1 MIGNRVRYN
10 ETICARIERDASM
23 NKQQL
28 AAKIWE
34 SANRMRG
41 KVDASEYKDFI
52 LGFIF
57 YKYLSEKEEQF
68 FLAEG
73 MTAADMEQLTEE
85 DGETVGY
92 AQRRLGYFIDYKN
105 LFSTWVAAGND
116 FAISQV
122 YEALSAFSRLVSP
135 TYQKVFKD
143 VFVTLQTGLSKL
155 GDATSQTRSVRDL
168 IHLVQT
174 IPMHTRQ
181 DYDVLGYIYEDLI
194 SKFASSAG
202 KKAGEFYTPHEV
214 SELMSEIVADHLRNQ
229 DEIRIY
235 DPTSGSGSLLITIGE
250 AVKRRMGN
258 EDGIIY
264 YAQELNQSTFNLTRM
279 NLVMRGIK
287 PSNLF
292 VRNGDTLEEYWPYF
306 EDSDPSGTYD
316 PLYVDAV
323 VSNPPYSQ
331 RWEPE
336 GKDADIRFAYGIAPR
351 SKADY
356 AFLLHDLYHLK
367 PSGIMCIV
375 LPHGVLFRG
384 GEEGNI
390 RRNLIENDKIAA
402 IIGLPANI
410 FFGTG
415 IPTIIMVL
423 RQKRTESD
431 VLIVDASKGFEK
443 AGKSNRLRAS
453 DIRRIVDVVD
463 ARQTVEGF
471 SRLVGKEEIRAND
484 YNLNIPRYV
493 DSSEP
498 TETWDLYSTMFGGI
512 PRAEI
517 DALDTW
523 WQALPGLRDALFAS
537 GNDHAASLRV
547 DNLSEAVACNEAVR
561 SYIKRYQDAF
571 SGLRRKLVSDLI
583 GRWDAVDSLGEEESV
598 ASDIFQRVSDFS
610 LVDKYEAYQV
620 LDNAWEGISADLE
633 MLQTEGF
640 DAARRV
646 DPLMVLK
653 KKGGKDVE
661 VQDGWK
667 GHVLPFGLV
676 QEALLSDE
684 LSALRTVQ
692 DELIRVSGE
701 CDSLKEELPPEDD
714 GDGEEASCDLTDEEI
729 EERQQLLAEAT
740 KRQKS
745 LKKAVKERTEA
756 LEDATRTLV
765 ESLTDEQVYELLERK
780 WVDPLMDEL
789 MGLPQQSIDRLLKK
803 IEALQE
809 KYQDT
814 YADIAGQISDAERE
828 LNEML
833 GQLVGDEFDMLGIA
847 ELRKLL
853 GGE

>member
-1 MIGNRVRYN
+1 
-10 ETICARIERDASM
+10 M

-292 VRNGDTLEEYWPYF
+292 VRNGDTLEEDWPYF
-306 EDSDPSGTYD
+306 DDSDPSGTYD

-523 WQALPGLRDALFAS
+523 WQALPGLRDALFAP
-537 GNDHAASLRV
+537 GNGHAASLRV

-633 MLQTEGF
+633 ILQTEGF
-640 DAARRV
+640 DATRRV

-684 LSALRTVQ
+684 LSALRTVEG
-692 DELIRVSGE
+692 ELTCVSGE
-701 CDSLKEELPPEDD
+701 CDTLKEELPQE
-714 GDGEEASCDLTDEEI
+714 GDGEGEEVSYDLTDEEI
-729 EERQQLLAEAT
+729 EEKQQLLAEAT

-789 MGLPQQSIDRLLKK
+789 MGLPQQSIDRLVKK

>member
-1 MIGNRVRYN
+1 
-10 ETICARIERDASM
+10 M

-105 LFSTWVAAGND
+105 LFSTWVAVGND

-292 VRNGDTLEEYWPYF
+292 VRNGDTLEEDWPYF
-306 EDSDPSGTYD
+306 DDSDPSGTYD

-517 DALDTW
+517 DALDRW

-640 DAARRV
+640 DATRRV

-780 WVDPLMDEL
+780 WVDPLMGGL
-789 MGLPQQSIDRLLKK
+789 MTLPQQSIDRLVKK

>member
-1 MIGNRVRYN
+1 
-10 ETICARIERDASM
+10 M

-292 VRNGDTLEEYWPYF
+292 VRNGDTLEEDWPYF
-306 EDSDPSGTYD
+306 DDSDPSGTYD

-471 SRLVGKEEIRAND
+471 SRLVGKEEIRVND

-523 WQALPGLRDALFAS
+523 WQALPGLHDALFAS

-571 SGLRRKLVSDLI
+571 SGLRRKLVSDLV

-640 DAARRV
+640 DATRRV

-756 LEDATRTLV
+756 LEDAARTLV

-789 MGLPQQSIDRLLKK
+789 MGLPQQSIDRLVKK

>member
-1 MIGNRVRYN
+1 
-10 ETICARIERDASM
+10 M

-292 VRNGDTLEEYWPYF
+292 VRNGDTLEEDWPYF
-306 EDSDPSGTYD
+306 DDSDPSGTYD

-640 DAARRV
+640 DATRRV

-765 ESLTDEQVYELLERK
+765 ESLADEQVYELLERK
-780 WVDPLMDEL
+780 WVDPLMGGL
-789 MGLPQQSIDRLLKK
+789 MTLPQQSIDRLVKK

>member
-1 MIGNRVRYN
+1 
-10 ETICARIERDASM
+10 M

-292 VRNGDTLEEYWPYF
+292 VRNGDTLEEDWPYF
-306 EDSDPSGTYD
+306 DDSDPSGTYD

-517 DALDTW
+517 DALDRW

-583 GRWDAVDSLGEEESV
+583 GRWDAVNSLGEEESV

-640 DAARRV
+640 DATRRV

-780 WVDPLMDEL
+780 WVDPLMGGL
-789 MGLPQQSIDRLLKK
+789 MTLPQQSIDRLVKK

-828 LNEML
+828 LNAML

>member
-1 MIGNRVRYN
+1 
-10 ETICARIERDASM
+10 M

-85 DGETVGY
+85 DEETVGY

-292 VRNGDTLEEYWPYF
+292 VRNGDTLEEDWPYF
-306 EDSDPSGTYD
+306 DDSDPSGTYD

-384 GEEGNI
+384 GEEGSI

-523 WQALPGLRDALFAS
+523 WQALPGLHDALFAS

-640 DAARRV
+640 DATRRV

-714 GDGEEASCDLTDEEI
+714 GAGEEASCDLTDEEI

-780 WVDPLMDEL
+780 WVDPLMGGL
-789 MGLPQQSIDRLLKK
+789 MTLPQQSIDRLVKK

>member
-1 MIGNRVRYN
+1 
-10 ETICARIERDASM
+10 M

-292 VRNGDTLEEYWPYF
+292 VRNGDTLEEDWPYF
-306 EDSDPSGTYD
+306 DDSDPSGTYD

-547 DNLSEAVACNEAVR
+547 DNLSEVVACSEAVR

-684 LSALRTVQ
+684 LSALRTVEG
-692 DELIRVSGE
+692 ELTCVSGE
-701 CDSLKEELPPEDD
+701 CDTLKEELPQE
-714 GDGEEASCDLTDEEI
+714 GDGEGEEVSYDLTDEEI

-789 MGLPQQSIDRLLKK
+789 MGLPQQSIDRLVKK

-828 LNEML
+828 LNAML

>member
-1 MIGNRVRYN
+1 
-10 ETICARIERDASM
+10 M

-85 DGETVGY
+85 DEETVGY

-292 VRNGDTLEEYWPYF
+292 VRNGDTLEEDWPYF
-306 EDSDPSGTYD
+306 DDSDPSGTYD

-523 WQALPGLRDALFAS
+523 WQALPGLHDALFAS

-640 DAARRV
+640 DATRRV

-780 WVDPLMDEL
+780 WVDPLMGGL
-789 MGLPQQSIDRLLKK
+789 MTLPQQSIDRLVKK

-847 ELRKLL
+847 ELRMLL
-853 GGE
+853 GGV

>member
-1 MIGNRVRYN
+1 
-10 ETICARIERDASM
+10 M

-292 VRNGDTLEEYWPYF
+292 VRNGDTLEEDWPYF
-306 EDSDPSGTYD
+306 DDSDPSGTYD

-523 WQALPGLRDALFAS
+523 WQALPGLHDALFAS

-640 DAARRV
+640 DATRRV

-714 GDGEEASCDLTDEEI
+714 GAGEEASCDLTDEEI

-780 WVDPLMDEL
+780 WVDPLMGGL
-789 MGLPQQSIDRLLKK
+789 MTLPQQSIDRLVKK

>member
-1 MIGNRVRYN
+1 
-10 ETICARIERDASM
+10 M

-292 VRNGDTLEEYWPYF
+292 VRNGDTLEEDWPYF
-306 EDSDPSGTYD
+306 DDSDPSGTYD

-547 DNLSEAVACNEAVR
+547 DNLSEVVACNEAVR

-640 DAARRV
+640 DATRRV

-684 LSALRTVQ
+684 LSALRTVEG
-692 DELIRVSGE
+692 ELACVSGE
-701 CDSLKEELPPEDD
+701 CDTLKEELPQE
-714 GDGEEASCDLTDEEI
+714 GDGEGEEVSYDLTDEEI
-729 EERQQLLAEAT
+729 EEKQQLLAEAT

-780 WVDPLMDEL
+780 WVDPLMGGL
-789 MGLPQQSIDRLLKK
+789 MTLPQQSIDRLVKK

>member
-1 MIGNRVRYN
+1 
-10 ETICARIERDASM
+10 M

-143 VFVTLQTGLSKL
+143 VFVTLQMGLSKL

-292 VRNGDTLEEYWPYF
+292 VRNGDTLEEDWPYF
-306 EDSDPSGTYD
+306 DDSDPSGTYD

-384 GEEGNI
+384 GEEGSI

-640 DAARRV
+640 DATRRV

-701 CDSLKEELPPEDD
+701 CDSLKEELPQE
-714 GDGEEASCDLTDEEI
+714 GDGEGEEVSYDLTDEEI
-729 EERQQLLAEAT
+729 EEKQQLLAEAT

-756 LEDATRTLV
+756 LEDATRTLEV
-765 ESLTDEQVYELLERK
+765 STPSLTAIYRTLFSGKKTSRYN
-780 WVDPLMDEL
+780 
-789 MGLPQQSIDRLLKK
+789 PQSR
-803 IEALQE
+803 
-809 KYQDT
+809 
-814 YADIAGQISDAERE
+814 
-828 LNEML
+828 
-833 GQLVGDEFDMLGIA
+833 
-847 ELRKLL
+847 
-853 GGE
+853 

>member
-1 MIGNRVRYN
+1 
-10 ETICARIERDASM
+10 M

-85 DGETVGY
+85 DEETVGY

-143 VFVTLQTGLSKL
+143 VFVTLQMGLSKL

-292 VRNGDTLEEYWPYF
+292 VRNGDTLEEDWPYF
-306 EDSDPSGTYD
+306 DDSDPSGTYD

-384 GEEGNI
+384 GEEGSI

-640 DAARRV
+640 DATRRV

-701 CDSLKEELPPEDD
+701 CDSLKEELPQE
-714 GDGEEASCDLTDEEI
+714 GDGEGEEVSYDLTDEEI
-729 EERQQLLAEAT
+729 EEKQQLLAEAT

-789 MGLPQQSIDRLLKK
+789 MGLPQQSIDRLVKK

-814 YADIAGQISDAERE
+814 YADVAGQISDAERE

-833 GQLVGDEFDMLGIA
+833 GQLIGDEFDMLGIA

>member
-1 MIGNRVRYN
+1 
-10 ETICARIERDASM
+10 M

-85 DGETVGY
+85 DEETVGY
-92 AQRRLGYFIDYKN
+92 AQRRLGYFIDYKT

-292 VRNGDTLEEYWPYF
+292 VRNGDTLEEDWPYF
-306 EDSDPSGTYD
+306 DDSDPSGTYD

-547 DNLSEAVACNEAVR
+547 DNLSEVVACSEAVR

-684 LSALRTVQ
+684 LSALRTVEG
-692 DELIRVSGE
+692 ELTCVSGE
-701 CDSLKEELPPEDD
+701 CDTLKEELPQE
-714 GDGEEASCDLTDEEI
+714 GDGEGEEVSYDLTDEEI
-729 EERQQLLAEAT
+729 EEKQQLLAEAT

-789 MGLPQQSIDRLLKK
+789 MGLPQQSIDRLVKK

-828 LNEML
+828 LNAML

>member
-1 MIGNRVRYN
+1 
-10 ETICARIERDASM
+10 M

-292 VRNGDTLEEYWPYF
+292 VRNGDTLEEDWPYF
-306 EDSDPSGTYD
+306 DDSDPSGTYD

-547 DNLSEAVACNEAVR
+547 DNLSEAVACSEAVR

-640 DAARRV
+640 DATRRV

-684 LSALRTVQ
+684 LSALRTVEG
-692 DELIRVSGE
+692 ELACVSGE
-701 CDSLKEELPPEDD
+701 CDTLKEELPQE
-714 GDGEEASCDLTDEEI
+714 GDGEGEEVSCDLTDEEI
-729 EERQQLLAEAT
+729 EEKQQLLAEAT

-780 WVDPLMDEL
+780 WVDPLMDGL
-789 MGLPQQSIDRLLKK
+789 MGLPQQSIDRLVKK

>member
-1 MIGNRVRYN
+1 
-10 ETICARIERDASM
+10 M

-292 VRNGDTLEEYWPYF
+292 VRNGDTLEEDWPYF
-306 EDSDPSGTYD
+306 DDSDPSGTYD

-523 WQALPGLRDALFAS
+523 WQALPGLRDALFAP
-537 GNDHAASLRV
+537 GNGHAASLRV

-561 SYIKRYQDAF
+561 SYINRYQDAF
-571 SGLRRKLVSDLI
+571 SGLRRKLVGDLI

-646 DPLMVLK
+646 DPRMVLK

-780 WVDPLMDEL
+780 WVDPLIDEL
-789 MGLPQQSIDRLLKK
+789 MGLPQQSIDRLVKK

-828 LNEML
+828 LNAML

>member
-1 MIGNRVRYN
+1 
-10 ETICARIERDASM
+10 M

-292 VRNGDTLEEYWPYF
+292 VRNGDTLEEDWPYF
-306 EDSDPSGTYD
+306 DDSDPSGTYD

-523 WQALPGLRDALFAS
+523 WQALPGLRDALFAP
-537 GNDHAASLRV
+537 GNGHAASLRV

-561 SYIKRYQDAF
+561 SYINRYQDAF
-571 SGLRRKLVSDLI
+571 SGLRRKLVGDLI
-583 GRWDAVDSLGEEESV
+583 SRWDAVDSLGEEESV

-640 DAARRV
+640 DATRRV
-646 DPLMVLK
+646 DPRMVLK

-667 GHVLPFGLV
+667 GHVLPFSLV

-684 LSALRTVQ
+684 LSALRAVEG
-692 DELIRVSGE
+692 ELARVSGE
-701 CDSLKEELPPEDD
+701 CDSLKEELPREGD
-714 GDGEEASCDLTDEEI
+714 GEGEEASCDLTDEEI

-789 MGLPQQSIDRLLKK
+789 MGLPQQSIDRLVKK

-853 GGE
+853 DGE

>member
-1 MIGNRVRYN
+1 
-10 ETICARIERDASM
+10 M

-292 VRNGDTLEEYWPYF
+292 VRNGDTLEEDWPYF
-306 EDSDPSGTYD
+306 DDSDPSGTYD

-620 LDNAWEGISADLE
+620 LDNAWGGISADLE

-640 DAARRV
+640 DATRRV

-789 MGLPQQSIDRLLKK
+789 MGLPQQSIDRLVKK

>member
-1 MIGNRVRYN
+1 
-10 ETICARIERDASM
+10 M

-292 VRNGDTLEEYWPYF
+292 VRNGDTLEEDWPYF
-306 EDSDPSGTYD
+306 DDSDPSGTYD

-415 IPTIIMVL
+415 IPTIIIVL

-523 WQALPGLRDALFAS
+523 WQALPGLRDALFAP
-537 GNDHAASLRV
+537 GNGHAASLRV

-561 SYIKRYQDAF
+561 SYINRYQDAF
-571 SGLRRKLVSDLI
+571 SGLRRKLVGDLI

-640 DAARRV
+640 DATRRV

-714 GDGEEASCDLTDEEI
+714 GEGEEASCDLTDEEI

-789 MGLPQQSIDRLLKK
+789 MGLPQQSIDRLVKK

-828 LNEML
+828 LNAML

>member
-1 MIGNRVRYN
+1 
-10 ETICARIERDASM
+10 M

-292 VRNGDTLEEYWPYF
+292 VRNGDTLEEDWPYF
-306 EDSDPSGTYD
+306 DDSDPSGTYD

-523 WQALPGLRDALFAS
+523 WQALPGLHDALFAS

-547 DNLSEAVACNEAVR
+547 DNLSEAVACSEAVR

-667 GHVLPFGLV
+667 GHVLPFSLV

-714 GDGEEASCDLTDEEI
+714 GDGEEVSCDLTDEEI
-729 EERQQLLAEAT
+729 EEKQQLLAEVT

-789 MGLPQQSIDRLLKK
+789 MGLPQQSIDRLVKK
-803 IEALQE
+803 IEALQD

>member
-1 MIGNRVRYN
+1 
-10 ETICARIERDASM
+10 M

-85 DGETVGY
+85 DEETVGY

-292 VRNGDTLEEYWPYF
+292 VRNGDTLEEDWPYF
-306 EDSDPSGTYD
+306 DDSDPSGTYD

-583 GRWDAVDSLGEEESV
+583 GQVMIGRWDAVDSLGEEESV

-640 DAARRV
+640 DATRRV

-789 MGLPQQSIDRLLKK
+789 MGLPQQSIDRLVKK

-833 GQLVGDEFDMLGIA
+833 GQLIGDEFDMLGIA

>member
-1 MIGNRVRYN
+1 
-10 ETICARIERDASM
+10 M

-68 FLAEG
+68 FLGEG
-73 MTAADMEQLTEE
+73 MTAADMEQLAEE
-85 DGETVGY
+85 DEETVGY

-155 GDATSQTRSVRDL
+155 GDAASQTRSVRDL

-194 SKFASSAG
+194 SKFASNAG

-264 YAQELNQSTFNLTRM
+264 YAQELNQSTYNLTRM

-292 VRNGDTLEEYWPYF
+292 VRNGDTLEEDWPYF
-306 EDSDPSGTYD
+306 DDSDPSGTYD

-331 RWEPE
+331 RWESE

-471 SRLVGKEEIRAND
+471 SRLVGKEEIRDND

-523 WQALPGLRDALFAS
+523 WQALPGLRDALFAP
-537 GNDHAASLRV
+537 GNGHAASLRV

-561 SYIKRYQDAF
+561 SYINRYQDSF

-598 ASDIFQRVSDFS
+598 ASGIFQRVSDFS

-684 LSALRTVQ
+684 LSALRVMEG
-692 DELIRVSGE
+692 ELARVSGE
-701 CDSLKEELPPEDD
+701 CDSLKEELPQEGD
-714 GDGEEASCDLTDEEI
+714 GDGEEVSCDLTDEEI
-729 EERQQLLAEAT
+729 EEKQQLLAEAT

-745 LKKAVKERTEA
+745 LKKAAKEQTEA
-756 LEDATRTLV
+756 LEDATRALV

-789 MGLPQQSIDRLLKK
+789 MELPQQSIDRLVKK

>member
-1 MIGNRVRYN
+1 
-10 ETICARIERDASM
+10 M

-105 LFSTWVAAGND
+105 LFSTWVAAGSD

-292 VRNGDTLEEYWPYF
+292 VRNGDTLEEDWPYF
-306 EDSDPSGTYD
+306 DDSDPSGTYD

-517 DALDTW
+517 DALDRW

-547 DNLSEAVACNEAVR
+547 DNLSEVVACNEAVR

-684 LSALRTVQ
+684 LSALRTVEG
-692 DELIRVSGE
+692 ELTCVSGE
-701 CDSLKEELPPEDD
+701 CDTLKEELPQE
-714 GDGEEASCDLTDEEI
+714 GDGEGEEVSYDLTDEEI
-729 EERQQLLAEAT
+729 EEKQQLLAEAT

-789 MGLPQQSIDRLLKK
+789 MGLPQQSIDRLVKK

-828 LNEML
+828 LNAML

>member
-1 MIGNRVRYN
+1 
-10 ETICARIERDASM
+10 M

-143 VFVTLQTGLSKL
+143 VFVTLQMGLSKL

-292 VRNGDTLEEYWPYF
+292 VRNGDTLEEDWPYF
-306 EDSDPSGTYD
+306 DDSDPSGTYD

-384 GEEGNI
+384 GEEGSI

-640 DAARRV
+640 DATRRV

-701 CDSLKEELPPEDD
+701 CDSLKEELPQE
-714 GDGEEASCDLTDEEI
+714 GDGEGEEVSYDLTDEEI
-729 EERQQLLAEAT
+729 EEKQQLLAEAT

-780 WVDPLMDEL
+780 WVDPLMGGL
-789 MGLPQQSIDRLLKK
+789 MTLLQQSIDRLVKK

-814 YADIAGQISDAERE
+814 YADVAGQISDAERE

-833 GQLVGDEFDMLGIA
+833 GQLIGDEFDMLGIA

>member
-1 MIGNRVRYN
+1 M
-10 ETICARIERDASM
+10 
-23 NKQQL
+23 
-28 AAKIWE
+28 
-34 SANRMRG
+34 
-41 KVDASEYKDFI
+41 
-52 LGFIF
+52 
-57 YKYLSEKEEQF
+57 
-68 FLAEG
+68 
-73 MTAADMEQLTEE
+73 
-85 DGETVGY
+85 
-92 AQRRLGYFIDYKN
+92 
-105 LFSTWVAAGND
+105 
-116 FAISQV
+116 
-122 YEALSAFSRLVSP
+122 
-135 TYQKVFKD
+135 
-143 VFVTLQTGLSKL
+143 FVTLQMGLSKL

-292 VRNGDTLEEYWPYF
+292 VRNGDTLEEDWPYF
-306 EDSDPSGTYD
+306 DDSDPSGTYD

-384 GEEGNI
+384 GEEGSI

-640 DAARRV
+640 DATRRV

-701 CDSLKEELPPEDD
+701 CDSLKEELPQE
-714 GDGEEASCDLTDEEI
+714 GDGEGEEVSYDLTDEEI
-729 EERQQLLAEAT
+729 EEKQQLLAEAT

-789 MGLPQQSIDRLLKK
+789 MGLPQQSIDRLVKK

-814 YADIAGQISDAERE
+814 YADVAGQISDAERE

-833 GQLVGDEFDMLGIA
+833 GQLIGDEFDMLGIA

>member
-1 MIGNRVRYN
+1 
-10 ETICARIERDASM
+10 M

-292 VRNGDTLEEYWPYF
+292 VRNGDTLEEDWPYF
-306 EDSDPSGTYD
+306 DDSDPSGTYD

-547 DNLSEAVACNEAVR
+547 DNLSEVVACNEAVR

-640 DAARRV
+640 DATHRV

-780 WVDPLMDEL
+780 WVDPLMGGL
-789 MGLPQQSIDRLLKK
+789 MTLPQQSIDRLVKK

-853 GGE
+853 DGE

>member
-1 MIGNRVRYN
+1 
-10 ETICARIERDASM
+10 M

-85 DGETVGY
+85 DEETVGY

-292 VRNGDTLEEYWPYF
+292 VRNGDTLEEDWPYF
-306 EDSDPSGTYD
+306 DDSDPSGTYD

-384 GEEGNI
+384 GEEGSI

-780 WVDPLMDEL
+780 WVDPLMGGL
-789 MGLPQQSIDRLLKK
+789 MTLLQQSIDRLVKK

-828 LNEML
+828 LNAML

>member
-1 MIGNRVRYN
+1 
-10 ETICARIERDASM
+10 M

-105 LFSTWVAAGND
+105 LFSTWVAAGSD

-292 VRNGDTLEEYWPYF
+292 VRNGDTLEEDWPYF
-306 EDSDPSGTYD
+306 DDSDPSGTYD

-684 LSALRTVQ
+684 LSALRTVEG
-692 DELIRVSGE
+692 ELTCVSGE
-701 CDSLKEELPPEDD
+701 CDTLKEELPQE
-714 GDGEEASCDLTDEEI
+714 GDGEGEEVSYDLTDEEI
-729 EERQQLLAEAT
+729 EEKQQLLAEAT

-789 MGLPQQSIDRLLKK
+789 MGLPQQSIDRLVKK

-828 LNEML
+828 LNAML

>member
-1 MIGNRVRYN
+1 
-10 ETICARIERDASM
+10 M

-292 VRNGDTLEEYWPYF
+292 VRNGDTLEEDWPYF
-306 EDSDPSGTYD
+306 DDSDPSGTYD

-523 WQALPGLRDALFAS
+523 WQALPGLHDALFAS

-640 DAARRV
+640 DATRRV

-789 MGLPQQSIDRLLKK
+789 MGLPQQSIDRLVKK

>member
-1 MIGNRVRYN
+1 
-10 ETICARIERDASM
+10 M

-85 DGETVGY
+85 DEETVGY

-143 VFVTLQTGLSKL
+143 VFVTLQMGLSKL

-292 VRNGDTLEEYWPYF
+292 VRNGDTLEEDWPYF
-306 EDSDPSGTYD
+306 DDSDPSGTYD

-729 EERQQLLAEAT
+729 EEKQQLLAEAT

-780 WVDPLMDEL
+780 WVDPLMGGL
-789 MGLPQQSIDRLLKK
+789 MTLLQQSIDRLVKK

-828 LNEML
+828 LNAML

>member
-1 MIGNRVRYN
+1 
-10 ETICARIERDASM
+10 M

-292 VRNGDTLEEYWPYF
+292 VRNGDTLEEDWPYF
-306 EDSDPSGTYD
+306 DDSDPSGTYD

-523 WQALPGLRDALFAS
+523 WQALPGLHDALFAS

-640 DAARRV
+640 DATRRV

-701 CDSLKEELPPEDD
+701 CDSLKEELPQE
-714 GDGEEASCDLTDEEI
+714 GDGEGEEVSYDLTDEEI
-729 EERQQLLAEAT
+729 EEKQQLLAEAT

-789 MGLPQQSIDRLLKK
+789 MGLPQQSIDRLVKK

-814 YADIAGQISDAERE
+814 YADVAGQISDAERE

-833 GQLVGDEFDMLGIA
+833 GQLIGDEFDMLGIA

>member
-1 MIGNRVRYN
+1 
-10 ETICARIERDASM
+10 M

-292 VRNGDTLEEYWPYF
+292 VRNGDTLEEDWPYF
-306 EDSDPSGTYD
+306 DDSDPSGTYD

-517 DALDTW
+517 DALDRW

-583 GRWDAVDSLGEEESV
+583 GRWDAVNSLGEEESV

-684 LSALRTVQ
+684 LSALRTVEG
-692 DELIRVSGE
+692 ELACVSGE
-701 CDSLKEELPPEDD
+701 CDTLKEELPQE
-714 GDGEEASCDLTDEEI
+714 GDGEGEEVSYDLTDEEI
-729 EERQQLLAEAT
+729 EEKQQLLAEAT

-789 MGLPQQSIDRLLKK
+789 MGLPQQSIDRLVKK

-828 LNEML
+828 LNAML

>member
-1 MIGNRVRYN
+1 
-10 ETICARIERDASM
+10 M

-292 VRNGDTLEEYWPYF
+292 VRNGDTLEEDWPYF
-306 EDSDPSGTYD
+306 DDSDPSGTYD

-517 DALDTW
+517 DALDRW

-547 DNLSEAVACNEAVR
+547 DNLSEVVACNEAVR

-684 LSALRTVQ
+684 LSALRTVEG
-692 DELIRVSGE
+692 ELTCVSGE
-701 CDSLKEELPPEDD
+701 CDTLKEELPQE
-714 GDGEEASCDLTDEEI
+714 GDGEGEEVSYDLTDEEI
-729 EERQQLLAEAT
+729 EEKQQLLAEAT

-789 MGLPQQSIDRLLKK
+789 MGLPQQSIDRLVKK

-828 LNEML
+828 LNAML

>member
-1 MIGNRVRYN
+1 
-10 ETICARIERDASM
+10 M

-292 VRNGDTLEEYWPYF
+292 VRNGDTLEEDWPYF
-306 EDSDPSGTYD
+306 DDSDPSGTYD

-640 DAARRV
+640 DATHRV

-780 WVDPLMDEL
+780 WVDPLMGGL
-789 MGLPQQSIDRLLKK
+789 MTLPQQSIDRLVKK

>member
-1 MIGNRVRYN
+1 
-10 ETICARIERDASM
+10 M

-105 LFSTWVAAGND
+105 LFSTWVAAGSD

-292 VRNGDTLEEYWPYF
+292 VRNGDTLEEDWPYF
-306 EDSDPSGTYD
+306 DDSDPSGTYD

-517 DALDTW
+517 DALDRW

-547 DNLSEAVACNEAVR
+547 DNLSEVVACNEAVR

-684 LSALRTVQ
+684 LSALRTVEG
-692 DELIRVSGE
+692 ELTCVSGE
-701 CDSLKEELPPEDD
+701 CDTLKEELPQE
-714 GDGEEASCDLTDEEI
+714 GDGEGEEVSYDLTDEEI
-729 EERQQLLAEAT
+729 EEKQQLLAEAT

-789 MGLPQQSIDRLLKK
+789 MGLPQQSIDRLVKK